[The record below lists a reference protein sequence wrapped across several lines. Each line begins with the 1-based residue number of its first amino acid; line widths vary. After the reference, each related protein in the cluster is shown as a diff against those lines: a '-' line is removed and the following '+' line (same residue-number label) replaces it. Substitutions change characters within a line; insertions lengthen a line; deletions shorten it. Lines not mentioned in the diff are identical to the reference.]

1 MEPDPIVFDFVHGE
15 TYRQGEHPERTRQR
29 SNIVR
34 KTVEGIPAPGV
45 TRRERKPWSRIAWY
59 WLGVVLGTALGLC
72 LGYLLA
78 IGVLPV

>member
-15 TYRQGEHPERTRQR
+15 TYRQSEHPERTRQR

-34 KTVEGIPAPGV
+34 KT
-45 TRRERKPWSRIAWY
+45 WSRIAWY